1 MSRPSHSEYVLQQL
15 NSQREW
21 GFLCDCCVVIGD
33 IYFRAHRAVLTACS
47 SYFRM
52 LFIGQ
57 QQQQQHAQA
66 APAQLSLNQAEVS
79 AESFDL
85 ILQLMY
91 LGRVVGQ
98 PSDFQQLR
106 AAMSFLQLYYV
117 PRSLEELR
125 EAGAPSSSSPS
136 PPPRPSGPAQ
146 GPMLFGVRMR
156 GPVTGGGVVATAAA
170 AVLAEGEAEPRP
182 SSEVGP
188 ELDVNQDPGRLPR
201 KQGRSSSGSGSA
213 SASGGMKGRMH
224 RRFGRRYTCDR
235 CGFVFS
241 CERLLDEHSL
251 TCGSCRA
258 LPGEAAPVTTETE
271 GQVQVAESPAR
282 PVVKTE
288 PEDTAATGLGDL
300 MVVEVHE
307 EEGAAIA
314 GGDEDEACGLG
325 SREPGWTED
334 EEEEEGGEGVEGMKE
349 EVETE
354 AGDGTLGPACELCG
368 AALSESQRADH
379 YVSHHL
385 ESVCACG
392 KCGRILVKGG
402 RLREH
407 AERCLGDGQASGL
420 FSCHIC
426 GVSFHRRRQLEEH
439 VCRHKAGTAY
449 RCPGCPLSFEE
460 EGPWAEH
467 VSVCLLPQAGPPG
480 PPLRNAHRKH
490 VCQLCGK
497 AFFQRCHLREHHA
510 THTREKEFACHIC
523 GKNFLRERLLRLH
536 LDMHRGVAR
545 YVCLSCG
552 QGTYRKQDHLRHL
565 VTHLSA
571 GQVACEVC
579 FQVLGGS
586 QQLQR
591 HMDMHLHTCGLCGD
605 KFKLKKDLSNHH
617 LTNHTKKSQ

>member
-57 QQQQQHAQA
+57 QQQAQA
-66 APAQLSLNQAEVS
+66 APAQLSLNEAEVS
-79 AESFDL
+79 ADSFDL

-91 LGRVVGQ
+91 LGRVMGQ

-125 EAGAPSSSSPS
+125 EAGAPSSSSS

-156 GPVTGGGVVATAAA
+156 GPVKGGGVVATEAAVA
-170 AVLAEGEAEPRP
+170 AVLVEGEAELRP

-188 ELDVNQDPGRLPR
+188 ELEVNQAPGRLPPR
-201 KQGRSSSGSGSA
+201 KQGRNG
-213 SASGGMKGRMH
+213 SGGMKG

-251 TCGSCRA
+251 TCGSCMA
-258 LPGEAAPVTTETE
+258 LPGEARPVTTDTGSQVE
-271 GQVQVAESPAR
+271 GPAR

-307 EEGAAIA
+307 EEEAAIA
-314 GGDEDEACGLG
+314 GGDEDEACGRQL
-325 SREPGWTED
+325 GWTED
-334 EEEEEGGEGVEGMKE
+334 EEEEEEEGGEEVEGLKE
-349 EVETE
+349 ETETE
-354 AGDGTLGPACELCG
+354 AGDGSLGPACELCG
-368 AALSESQRADH
+368 VALPESQRADH
-379 YVSHHL
+379 YVSRHI

-402 RLREH
+402 RMQEH
-407 AERCLGDGQASGL
+407 AEHCLGDGQAGQASGL
-420 FSCHIC
+420 FSCHVC
-426 GVSFHRRRQLEEH
+426 GVGFRRRRQLEEH
-439 VCRHKAGTAY
+439 MRQHRAGMAF
-449 RCPGCPLSFEE
+449 RCPGCTLAFEE
-460 EGPWAEH
+460 EGAWAEH
-467 VSVCLLPQAGPPG
+467 MSACLLPQAGPPG
-480 PPLRNAHRKH
+480 PPLRNSHRKH

-510 THTREKEFACHIC
+510 THTREKEFTCHIC

-545 YVCLSCG
+545 YVCPSCG

-565 VTHLSA
+565 VSHLSA
-571 GQVACEVC
+571 GQVVCDVC

-591 HMDMHLHTCGLCGD
+591 HMDLHLHTCSFCGD
-605 KFKLKKDLSNHH
+605 KFKHKKDLSNHH
-617 LTNHTKKSQ
+617 LTFHTKKGQ